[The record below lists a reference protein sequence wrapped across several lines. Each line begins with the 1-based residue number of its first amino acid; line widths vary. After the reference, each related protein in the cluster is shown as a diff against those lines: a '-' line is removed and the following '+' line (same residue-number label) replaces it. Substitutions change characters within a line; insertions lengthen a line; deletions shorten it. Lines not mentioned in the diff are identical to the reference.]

1 MYRSNIETIVTI
13 GSCVLWQ
20 AVWIHS
26 CCKRLC
32 GSLQGE
38 GRGGEGRGEGR
49 GGGRGIGN
57 CAEEQ
62 VRVFTGAI

>member
-1 MYRSNIETIVTI
+1 MASRVDSLLLQEA
-13 GSCVLWQ
+13 LWKS
-20 AVWIHS
+20 A
-26 CCKRLC
+26 
-32 GSLQGE
+32 
-38 GRGGEGRGEGR
+38 GRGEGR